1 MNNVILFYH
10 IPCPY
15 FLIQMCL
22 AEMSLET
29 DNDNMLFAG
38 VEQLN
43 MGGPSAVSNDD
54 QRVKVAH
61 FNVIAGK
68 KSMDQSDFHSG
79 VSIVG
84 RYGN

>member
-1 MNNVILFYH
+1 
-10 IPCPY
+10 
-15 FLIQMCL
+15 MCL